1 MKSRRR
7 ILFYSFYSF
16 LLTIFSKASYALNVI
31 AIRVWPS
38 LEYTRIAIE
47 HKSKK
52 LNPTTFFLKNP
63 DRLVVDIKNTKMNAS
78 FQNQI
83 KTLNF
88 TNTYLYK
95 IRVSQFKENTLRLV
109 FDLKN
114 TSKEKVFELPPIA
127 HYQRRLVVDLFPKE
141 KPDLLL
147 SFLKNYELTNEN
159 KKQLESNSTF
169 FKKKNKSYY
178 NITIALDPGHGGE
191 DPGAVGRKGT
201 KEKDVVLSIAKKLKK
216 RLERDTEIK
225 VFLTREHDYFLSL
238 RKRIKR
244 ARQVKADIFVSIHA
258 DAWIKPEAKGAS
270 VFVLSDKGA
279 SSETARWIA
288 KKENLSDLIGGEQ
301 IYESTNTLAKTL
313 LEMSTA
319 AQIRD
324 STILGRK
331 ILKELKNVS
340 TLHKPD
346 IEGAAFAVLKAPNI
360 PSILVETAFISN
372 PNEEKR
378 LRSSLH
384 QNKLANA
391 ISKGLLNYIQQNPS
405 IISKKS

>member
-1 MKSRRR
+1 MKSRRQ

-16 LLTIFSKASYALNVI
+16 LLAIFCKASHAINAL

-38 LEYTRIAIE
+38 IEYTRIAIE
-47 HKSKK
+47 HQSSK
-52 LNPTTFFLKNP
+52 LNPSTFLLENP
-63 DRLVVDIKNTKMNAS
+63 DRLVVDIKNIRLNSS
-78 FQNQI
+78 FKHQI
-83 KTLNF
+83 KSLNLN
-88 TNTYLYK
+88 NTYLYN
-95 IRVSQFKENTLRLV
+95 IRVSQFKKDTLRIV

-114 TSKEKVFELPPIA
+114 TSSEKVFELPPIA
-127 HYQRRLVVDLFPKE
+127 HYQRRLVIDLFPKE

-147 SFLKNYELTNEN
+147 SFLKDYE
-159 KKQLESNSTF
+159 
-169 FKKKNKSYY
+169 KKNKNLKELRPKDVFSNKKNY

-191 DPGAVGRKGT
+191 DPGAVGKRGT

-216 RLERDTEIK
+216 RLESKAGIK

-270 VFVLSDKGA
+270 VFILSDKGA

-288 KKENLSDLIGGEQ
+288 KKENLSDLVGGEQ
-301 IYESTNTLAKTL
+301 IYEPTSTLAKTI

-346 IEGAAFAVLKAPNI
+346 IEGAAFAVLKAPDI
-360 PSILVETAFISN
+360 PSILIETAFISN

-378 LRSSLH
+378 LRSSRH

-391 ISKGLLNYIQQNPS
+391 ISKGLLRYIQQNPS
-405 IISKKS
+405 IVLNRTQS